1 MVKLY
6 FLTFL
11 FSFFTVVTAL
21 SQCVPDSNMTGD
33 YSPPINVGLPDAYVG
48 QNYESAIYIRVPA
61 DTVFNN
67 LFTLTVD
74 SLVLEDVTGLPA
86 GLSFSCNTADCKILG
101 GDFGCINLV
110 GFPSDSTQV
119 GDHPLVANFLFYLSG
134 AVNTSVAYSIS
145 DYTLTLNA
153 FTGVRPSV
161 AKSLRFEV
169 APNPASVNSSLNFE
183 LPNNESYNLR
193 IYSLLGAE
201 IANVSIKANNGM
213 NGLRLQSYIRQPGIY
228 FASIHQG
235 EYSKT
240 IRFIVQ

>member
-1 MVKLY
+1 MAKLY
-6 FLTFL
+6 IITIV
-11 FSFFTVVTAL
+11 FSFFTVLTVAA
-21 SQCVPDSNMTGD
+21 QCVPDSNMTGD

-48 QNYESAIYIRVPA
+48 QNYESAIYLRVPS

-74 SLVLEDVTGLPA
+74 SLVLEDVVGLPS

-110 GFPSDSTQV
+110 GFPSDSTEV

-134 AVNTSVAYSIS
+134 AVNTSVAYDIS

-153 FTGVRPSV
+153 FTGVRPTA

-169 APNPASVNSSLNFE
+169 APNPASTNSSLNFE
-183 LPNNESYNLR
+183 LPTNDDYTLR
-193 IYSLLGAE
+193 LHSLLGAE
-201 IANVSIKANNGM
+201 LANVSLQANGGM
-213 NGLRLQSYIRQPGIY
+213 NSIRLQSYIRQPGIY
-228 FASIHQG
+228 FASLHQG